1 MPLCGQRSNKMYLEY
16 RIENDELQDAWFETL
31 LGLIDELNCRYQ
43 MTFEEGYSSKKKCFT
58 QTRVIK
64 ITGANAMLGWLKL
77 RMERYSH
84 IIQMLNNYAEL
95 YITKIEDD
103 DDMT

>member
-1 MPLCGQRSNKMYLEY
+1 MYLEY
-16 RIENDELQDAWFETL
+16 RIENDEMQDAWFETL

-43 MTFEEGYSSKKKCFT
+43 IFFEEGYSSKKKCFT

-64 ITGANAMLGWLKL
+64 ITGASAMLGWLKL

-84 IIQMLNNYAEL
+84 FIQMLNNYAEL
-95 YITKIEDD
+95 YISKIDD
-103 DDMT
+103 ENQT